1 MEKKNRQK
9 KGGLSR
15 IFELAESHKA
25 LLAVSGV
32 LAALASIAS
41 FLPYISI
48 YWITRD
54 LLAVYPDFTNLDRKV
69 IFGYGLLA
77 VGGIAADALC
87 FFLSSVCAHFAAFGT
102 QYELKTLF
110 MRHLAKVPLGFHLNI
125 GSGRFRKVIDQ
136 DIEKI
141 EKFIAHTYP
150 DMVAS
155 FTAPVLLLIL
165 LFVFDLRFGLA
176 ALAAV
181 IAAFAVQMMTIGKAG
196 PEVMAEIQKSEAD
209 MTQAA
214 VEYVRGMPVLKAFG
228 QTALSFRQLC
238 GAIRSYS
245 AIMLTYALKWE
256 NSLSAF
262 MAIINNIYLFILAV
276 GILIGRNSA
285 DYASFLPAFLFYLLF
300 VPAIA
305 SVLHKFMYV
314 SSSSL
319 RIAGGV
325 ANFDAVMALPELPQ
339 VREPKT
345 PQDFS
350 LVFENVSF
358 FYEGKKN
365 PALSNLSF
373 TVPQGSFTAIV
384 GPSGGG
390 KSTIAHLIP
399 RFWDVSEG
407 AIRIGSADIRSLSE
421 EELMNTVSF
430 VFQDVRLF
438 HDSLREN
445 IRMGLPEASD
455 EEVRLAAQAAM
466 CEEFILKLP
475 QGYDTILGEKG
486 VRLSGGEEQ
495 RLSIARAIL
504 RKAPILV
511 LDEATAFA
519 DPENER
525 LIKAALKELTQ
536 GKTVIM
542 IAHRL
547 GTVADAD
554 NILVM
559 EEGKLAESGSHE
571 ELLAKKGVYAAM
583 WARYTQSLSWGLNA
597 EKEGIA

>member
-1 MEKKNRQK
+1 M
-9 KGGLSR
+9 
-15 IFELAESHKA
+15 
-25 LLAVSGV
+25 
-32 LAALASIAS
+32 
-41 FLPYISI
+41 
-48 YWITRD
+48 
-54 LLAVYPDFTNLDRKV
+54 
-69 IFGYGLLA
+69 
-77 VGGIAADALC
+77 
-87 FFLSSVCAHFAAFGT
+87 
-102 QYELKTLF
+102 
-110 MRHLAKVPLGFHLNI
+110 
-125 GSGRFRKVIDQ
+125 IDQ

-358 FYEGKKN
+358 FYEGKEN

-445 IRMGLPEASD
+445 IRMGRPEASD

-583 WARYTQSLSWGLNA
+583 WARYTQSLSWGLDA
-597 EKEGIA
+597 EKEEIA